1 MAQWYKKSAAERTE
15 DIFLYVFLSV
25 VAFTS
30 VFPFIHLLVLS
41 LNDSVDAQRGGLY
54 FYPRIFTWA
63 NYEYVFTNDT
73 LLRASFNS
81 VARTVLQTVVSVF
94 CTGMLAYVLSRRE
107 FVFRKSFTFLIIVTM
122 YVSGGLIPM
131 YLLIKSLGLMNTF
144 AVYIVPGIMSA
155 FNLMVMRTYFEQLPD
170 GLVESGYMDG
180 ANDFSIFTRIILPVS
195 LPVVACIALFVS
207 VAEWNTWF
215 DNFLYNSRNEK
226 LTVLQYEL
234 QKMVNAVQQTND
246 PLEEAED
253 RMITP
258 YTVKATL
265 TIIVT
270 VPILLVYPFLQKYFV
285 QGLTLGAMK
294 D

>member
-1 MAQWYKKSAAERTE
+1 MAPLYKKSMAERAE
-15 DIFLYVFLSV
+15 DTFLYVFLSI
-25 VAFTS
+25 VAFTAIY
-30 VFPFIHLLVLS
+30 PFIHLLVLS
-41 LNDSVDAQRGGLY
+41 LNESVDAQRGGLY
-54 FYPRIFTWA
+54 FYPRVFTWA
-63 NYEYVFTNDT
+63 NYEYVFTNAA
-73 LLRASFNS
+73 LLNAAFNS
-81 VARTVLQTVVSVF
+81 VARTVIQTVVSVF
-94 CTGMLAYVLSRRE
+94 CTGMLAYVLSRRD
-107 FVFRKSFTFLIIVTM
+107 FVFRKSFTFLIVVTM

-155 FNLMVMRTYFEQLPD
+155 FNLMVMRTFFEQLPD
-170 GLVESGYMDG
+170 GLVESAYMDG
-180 ANDFSIFTRIILPVS
+180 ANDFSIFWRIIFPVS

-207 VAEWNTWF
+207 VGEWNTWF
-215 DNFLYNSRNEK
+215 DNFLYNSRNER
-226 LTVLQYEL
+226 LNVLQYEL
-234 QKMVNAVQQTND
+234 QKMVNAVQQSND
-246 PLEEAED
+246 PLEEGLE
-253 RMITP
+253 RTITP